1 MNFPCRG
8 GDCLVTYKYTAISKN
23 GKRVNGVIEA
33 FNEMEAVDRIRQ
45 DCDIVLKITPA
56 GAKGEEGNFFS
67 RDIGGSKLDMK
78 AFTLMCNQMAIILRA
93 GIPISRTVHLI
104 ADKTTDKNLKKILT
118 NVASDVESGRSIS
131 ASFEERGGK
140 LLPPTFIETIRAGE
154 ESGSLDTAFES
165 ISKHLD
171 KQTKMKSK
179 VKSALSYPIFVLVI
193 AIAVVAVLMIKVVPT
208 FTSIFADYGAELP
221 AITKSL
227 IAISNFFIKYWML
240 LLGIGIAIFLFFKI
254 YGNTEEGRLNL
265 AKAQL
270 KLPVLGNIAELS
282 SASEF
287 ANSMATMLAAGLP
300 MTKSISITAKVIENY
315 FISQEVGK
323 YAGKLE
329 EGHSLGAS
337 MRENK
342 VLPDILID
350 MVSVGEET
358 GEMESTLNTIAEYY
372 DVELE
377 NAINSAI
384 AKLEPTLLIVMA
396 VIAGYIV
403 IAIYMSIFSM
413 YSVM

>member
-1 MNFPCRG
+1 MSFPRRG
-8 GDCLVTYKYTAISKN
+8 GDRLVTYKYTAISKN

-56 GAKGEEGNFFS
+56 GENGEGNFFS

-104 ADKTTDKNLKKILT
+104 ADKTTDKALKKILGQ
-118 NVASDVESGRSIS
+118 VASDVESGRSIS

-140 LLPPTFIETIRAGE
+140 LLPPTFIETIHAGE
-154 ESGSLDTAFES
+154 ESGSLDTAFAS
-165 ISKHLD
+165 MSKHLD

-208 FTSIFADYGAELP
+208 FTSIFAEYGAELP
-221 AITKSL
+221 AITRSL
-227 IAISNFFIKYWML
+227 IAISNFFTKYWMV
-240 LLGIGIAIFLFFKI
+240 LLGVAIAIFIFFKV

-265 AKAQL
+265 AKMQL

-287 ANSMATMLAAGLP
+287 ANSMATMLGAGLP
-300 MTKSISITAKVIENY
+300 MTKAISITAKVIENY
-315 FISQEVGK
+315 FVSQEVGK
-323 YAGKLE
+323 YAGKIE

-337 MRENK
+337 MRESG

-350 MVSVGEET
+350 MVTVGEET

-384 AKLEPTLLIVMA
+384 SKLEPTLLVVMA

-413 YSVM
+413 YGAM